1 MGAVVTVVVDKFPT
15 IRRALP
21 KIAKAVA
28 KVYIDAVYDISQ
40 DLVPVDTGELKE
52 SGTVTEMS
60 SGYKLTYSAKNRS
73 GQDYAGYVE
82 YGTAHTRAQP
92 YVNPAA
98 QAALGMLGNSID
110 IEEMIAE
117 VI

>member
-1 MGAVVTVVVDKFPT
+1 MGAVVTIVADKFPN
-15 IRRALP
+15 IRRELP

-28 KVYIDAVYDISQ
+28 KVYIDMVYEISQ
-40 DLVPVDTGELKE
+40 DLVPVDTGELKS
-52 SGTVTEMS
+52 SGTVTELS
-60 SGYKLTYSAKNRS
+60 SGYRLTYSAKNRS

-82 YGTAHTRAQP
+82 YGTSRTPAQP

-98 QAALGMLGNSID
+98 QAALGSLGDNIAL
-110 IEEMIAE
+110 EEMIAE